1 MPASEDEFRVWVNQR
16 PARPGHLGYRT
27 AWLKDGPK
35 VAKTVTYG
43 EFGDP
48 VTGEVRNRE
57 LRFRTAPRRAD
68 GYGFDFDDP
77 TKTWACANDELDKLL
92 AFLHDEVGESGQYRL
107 VDTTSPQ
114 AVLADLLAAGDV
126 DVEQL
131 VAALAAGGNVGQL
144 VSALSR
150 EAGGLAAAESA
161 VVEQRREL
169 VGRLQRMA
177 ADPGTTE
184 TDMQREMGEQYWL
197 FGGRYVGV
205 ADRRNLT
212 VLDSLDV
219 PLLGADG
226 TLHIVELK
234 GPNVPGLVKR
244 HRNHLVVGTEVH
256 LATSQAMNYLRSLDE
271 QGATLSTTY
280 RNEYGW
286 NVDMQRVFATVVIGH
301 PAHVSGLE
309 ARQVEQTIRTYNAHL
324 SRVEVITWATLLDSA
339 ARALD
344 FEQQAATTAQD
355 TAFGATDPWAPKDTE
370 PPAWEPPF

>member
-1 MPASEDEFRVWVNQR
+1 MSVSEDEFEVWVQR
-16 PARPGHLGYRT
+16 QPVRPGHLGYRS

-35 VAKTVTYG
+35 VAKTVTYA

-48 VTGEVRNRE
+48 TTNEVKNRE

-77 TKTWACANDELDKLL
+77 TRTWACENGEIDRLL
-92 AFLHDEVGESGQYRL
+92 AFLQTEVGASGRYRL
-107 VDTTSPQ
+107 LDTTNPQ
-114 AVLADLLAAGDV
+114 AALADLLSAGDV
-126 DVEQL
+126 DVDQL
-131 VAALAAGGNVGQL
+131 VAALVTDGNVGQL

-169 VGRLQRMA
+169 VGRLQRRA
-177 ADPGTTE
+177 ADPDTTE
-184 TDMQREMGEQYWL
+184 TEMQRAMGEQYWL

-234 GPNVPGLVKR
+234 GPNVPGLVRR

-256 LATSQAMNYLRSLDE
+256 QGTSQAMNYLRSLDE

-286 NVDMQRVFATVVIGH
+286 DVDMQRVFATVVIGH
-301 PAHVSGLE
+301 PVHVSGLE

-339 ARALD
+339 ARALE
-344 FEQQAATTAQD
+344 FERQAATTAQENAD
-355 TAFGATDPWAPKDTE
+355 GTADPWAPQSLE
-370 PPAWEPPF
+370 PSG